1 MRTETIS
8 WLKENLS
15 NLDLSERIVIIQNGK
30 PFFVIE
36 SVESREQIDESIA
49 ILKFA
54 LMGKDDVINGKFSRV
69 AINK

>member
-36 SVESREQIDESIA
+36 SVESRAQIDESIA

-54 LMGKDDVINGKFSRV
+54 LMGKDDVINGKSSRV
-69 AINK
+69 TINK